1 MPRIRKTQERNQMAE
16 QKISAA
22 DILAE
27 VGKIKRFV
35 VTAVEYGDSV
45 DGKGSVVGVFS
56 TKEYAKIY
64 MDGDAQSYYSEGGFD
79 KIELYADS
87 ASVGSTDECGC
98 EWKIQEIEIPV
109 YKNELDSLNKECK

>member
-1 MPRIRKTQERNQMAE
+1 MEERYQMAE
-16 QKISAA
+16 QKISA
-22 DILAE
+22 DILTE

-79 KIELYADS
+79 KIELYADG
-87 ASVGSTDECGC
+87 ASVGDTEDHGC

>member
-1 MPRIRKTQERNQMAE
+1 MAE

-22 DILAE
+22 DILTE

-45 DGKGSVVGVFS
+45 DGKGSVIGVYLHREIACF
-56 TKEYAKIY
+56 E
-64 MDGDAQSYYSEGGFD
+64 MHEDAMRYYKNGGFD
-79 KIELYADS
+79 RIDLKTDS

-98 EWKIQEIEIPV
+98 EWKIQEVEIPV
-109 YKNELDSLNKECK
+109 YKHELDSLNKECK